1 MLYDVGNL
9 GPELETNQ
17 LCFIL

>member
-9 GPELETNQ
+9 GSELETNQ
-17 LCFIL
+17 LCFML